1 MSSGKLDKYKYLTSE
16 DLKVKPD
23 VIDQAG
29 FVASSLGRV
38 CNKVMSRGG
47 RRENS

>member
-1 MSSGKLDKYKYLTSE
+1 MSSGKLDKYKYLTGE

-29 FVASSLGRV
+29 FVASPLGRV
-38 CNKVMSRGG
+38 CNKGMSRGG
-47 RRENS
+47 RWENS